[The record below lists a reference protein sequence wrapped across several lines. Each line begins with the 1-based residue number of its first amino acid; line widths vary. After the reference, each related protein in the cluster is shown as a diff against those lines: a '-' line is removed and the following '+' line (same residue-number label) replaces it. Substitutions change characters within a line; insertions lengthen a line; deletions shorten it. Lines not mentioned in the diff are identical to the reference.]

1 LTDPEF
7 IIVGSGVGGLATALR
22 LSHRGKK
29 VLVLEKTG
37 SIGGRNR
44 RLQVGKADFDSGP
57 TLLMMRAPFERVFQ
71 DVGLK
76 ISDYLDMDLCDPSY
90 RVFFQD
96 GHRLDATTNVAR
108 MLDQLA
114 EFSPQDSKRYPRFL
128 GELADLYHEAV
139 PNFVERNF
147 DNILQFIAP
156 KRLKI
161 VLQRRMLGNLGSRIE
176 KTFSHPRSRML
187 FSFQTMYLG
196 LSPFDAPWVYAV
208 LTYME
213 YGEGIWYPKGGVAR
227 LAEVLSELSQERGAE
242 IRTHAEVSSVKG
254 KTITLASGE
263 TLTAS
268 KAVIVNADL
277 PYAER
282 ELIKP
287 SKPVKRENSCSAFML
302 YLDYRYKVPE
312 LLHHNVHFGA
322 DFKANL
328 DDIFNKVKMPKDPA
342 FYVCA
347 SSLSDPERAAPGGM
361 NIMILVP
368 VPHLGHEFSEA
379 DKESLTEHVFAR
391 LEAETSFRRDKIAE
405 MATYL
410 PQDWQR
416 DLNLDQGAAFGIS
429 HKFRQ
434 SAYFRPGNR
443 SKVSKGTYFVGASIT
458 PGNGLPMVLISA
470 ELCEKRLLQDGL
482 L

>member
-22 LSHRGKK
+22 LTHRGKK

-57 TLLMMRAPFERVFQ
+57 SLVMMRAPFERVFK
-71 DVGLK
+71 DVGLNM
-76 ISDYLDMDLCDPSY
+76 SDYFDLKLCDPSY
-90 RVFFQD
+90 RVFYRD
-96 GHRLDATTNVAR
+96 GHRIDATTNVAK

-161 VLQRRMLGNLGSRIE
+161 VLQRRMLGNLGSRID

-227 LAEVLSELSQERGAE
+227 LTEVLGELAMERGAT
-242 IRTHAEVSSVKG
+242 IQTNQAVTSVQG
-254 KTITLASGE
+254 KAVTLANGETITASR
-263 TLTAS
+263 
-268 KAVIVNADL
+268 AVIMNADL

-282 ELIKP
+282 EVIKP
-287 SKPVKRENSCSAFML
+287 AKPKKRENSCSAFMM
-302 YLDYRYKVPE
+302 YMDYRGEVPE
-312 LLHHNVHFGA
+312 LQHHNVLFGA
-322 DFKANL
+322 DFRSNL
-328 DDIFNKVKMPKDPA
+328 DDIFNKVKMPADPA
-342 FYVCA
+342 FYICA
-347 SSLSDPERAAPGGM
+347 SSVTEPERAAPGGK
-361 NIMILVP
+361 NIMVLVP
-368 VPHLGHEFSEA
+368 VPNLGHEFSEA
-379 DKESLTEHVFAR
+379 DKETLTEHVFAR

-443 SKVSKGTYFVGASIT
+443 SKVSKGTYFVGASTT

-470 ELCEKRLLQDGL
+470 ELCEQRLLQDGL